1 MSEGRY
7 ILAIDAGSSSVR
19 TLIISDAG
27 RIVGEGRAPLSWT
40 QRNPGWAE
48 LDPRQLWSLTRQTIL
63 DAVLNAK
70 INVSSLVAAGITSHR
85 ETIVM
90 WDRKTG
96 EPVHDAIVWISTQTD
111 EIVERWNESRVGDE
125 FKGRTGL
132 HNDSFFSAGKIS
144 WLLENVEGVRA
155 RIDSDEI
162 LVGTVDTWL
171 LWNLNGRKLHAT
183 DPSCASRTALFNI
196 HTMQWDQQ
204 LLTMLDIPA
213 AILPEV
219 LDSDGEFGEV
229 DRSILD
235 AKIPICAVLAD
246 QMSGMFGQACFT
258 QGSFKNTFGT
268 ASVLTLN
275 TGKNALDIHGLTSS
289 VGWTIGGITTYEA
302 EGVVF
307 HSGQTLQWLRDNL
320 GIFAPANR
328 IDDIVHSVPE
338 NGGVYL
344 VPALGGLAAPHW
356 DRKARGSIH
365 GLSLDTSSAHL
376 VRAAVEAMAFQ
387 TLDIV
392 EKLPA
397 EFSGQFKVDGGA
409 ASSNFLCQ
417 FLADVTNMRIERPIE
432 LERTALG
439 TAFVAGISK
448 GLWSGPDEI
457 ASIWKVDKIFEPT
470 MSSNKRSELVGAWK
484 NAVNRTLTTCTQTS
498 SKKKRTS

>member
-19 TLIISDAG
+19 TLIISEAG
-27 RIVGEGRAPLSWT
+27 HILGEGRAPVSWS

-63 DAVLNAK
+63 DAVLDAK
-70 INVSSLVAAGITSHR
+70 IKVSSLIAAGITSHR

-90 WDRKTG
+90 WDRNTG

-111 EIVERWNESRVGDE
+111 EIVERWNASGVGDE

-132 HNDSFFSAGKIS
+132 HNDSFFSAGKIA

-155 RIDSDEI
+155 RIDSGEI
-162 LVGTVDTWL
+162 LVGTIDSWL
-171 LWNLNGRKLHAT
+171 LWNLNGRSLHAT

-204 LLTMLDIPA
+204 LLSMLDIPA
-213 AILPEV
+213 SIFPQV
-219 LDSDGEFGEV
+219 LDSNGEFGEI

-235 AKIPICAVLAD
+235 SKIPICAVLAD

-268 ASVLTLN
+268 ASVLTVN
-275 TGKNALDIHGLTSS
+275 TGKRAQEIDGLTSS
-289 VGWTIGGITTYEA
+289 VGWTFGGITTYEA

-328 IDDIVHSVPE
+328 IDEIARSVAE

-344 VPALGGLAAPHW
+344 VPALGGLAAPYW
-356 DRKARGSIH
+356 DRRARGTIQ

-397 EFSGQFKVDGGA
+397 NLSGEFKVDGGA
-409 ASSNFLCQ
+409 ASSDFLCQ
-417 FLADVTNMRIERPIE
+417 FLADITNLRIERPIE

-448 GLWSGPDEI
+448 GLWSGPEEI
-457 ASIWKVDKIFEPT
+457 ASMWKIDKIFEPT
-470 MSSNKRSELVGAWK
+470 MSSTKRSELIGAWK
-484 NAVNRTLTTCTQTS
+484 HAVNLTLTTRTPTS
-498 SKKKRTS
+498 TN